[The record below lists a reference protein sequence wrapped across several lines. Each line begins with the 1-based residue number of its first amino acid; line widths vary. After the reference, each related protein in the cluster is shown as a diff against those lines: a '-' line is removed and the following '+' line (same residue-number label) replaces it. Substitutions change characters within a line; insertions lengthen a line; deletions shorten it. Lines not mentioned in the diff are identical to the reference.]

1 MTDPTEEI
9 VKREIAA
16 ARKILQEDRHAA
28 GLNELRS
35 RFDTHFPDNS
45 DPSKTGKPKPPDPVP
60 PKEQPVR
67 KGVWW
72 GEPRDT

>member
-1 MTDPTEEI
+1 MDPTEEL
-9 VKREIAA
+9 VKKEIAA

-28 GLNELRS
+28 GLNALTS

-45 DPSKTGKPKPPDPVP
+45 KKDGDTGKPKPPEAVP

-72 GEPRDT
+72 GEPRDA